1 MDSFQNE
8 AEGQAPPEVEA
19 ISRDVEIEKTGSTK
33 GKLIPTPSGE
43 LIADFLTDHFEQVVD
58 YRFTANVEQ
67 EFDAIADAKLA
78 RNAMLA
84 SFYTPF
90 HELIEKSGGIDR
102 STVGANREI
111 GTDPKSGKP
120 IFARFGRF
128 GPMLQLGSQD
138 SDEKPQ
144 FAPLPRGAKIET
156 VTLEQAVHAFKLPRL
171 VGQTKDGEDI
181 KANIGRFG
189 PYIQVG
195 KLFVSIKPLDP
206 HTITLEEATELY
218 DEKLKT
224 EREKNIVDF
233 GDGIKVLNGRYGA
246 YITDGKKNVKIP
258 KDTEPAAVTHEQ
270 AKALLSEAPAKK
282 ARRRVTRRKAS

>member
-1 MDSFQNE
+1 VLSLIDGNVE
-8 AEGQAPPEVEA
+8 REV
-19 ISRDVEIEKTGSTK
+19 VQEKTGSTK

-43 LIADFLTDHFEQVVD
+43 LIADFLTNHFERVVD
-58 YRFTANVEQ
+58 YGFTANVEE
-67 EFDAIADAKLA
+67 EFDAIAEAKLA

-84 SFYTPF
+84 NFYTPF

-111 GTDPKSGKP
+111 GTDPKTGKP

-138 SDEKPQ
+138 SEEKPQ
-144 FAPLPRGAKIET
+144 FAPLPRGTTIEN
-156 VTLEQAVHAFKLPRL
+156 VTLEQATHAFKLPRL
-171 VGQTKDGEDI
+171 VGQTDDGQEI

-189 PYIQVG
+189 PYVQVG
-195 KLFVSIKPLDP
+195 KVFVSIKPLDP

-218 DEKLKT
+218 QAKLT
-224 EREKNIVDF
+224 QDREKNIADF

-246 YITDGKKNVKIP
+246 YITDGKKNSKIP
-258 KDTEPAAVTHEQ
+258 KGTDPKSVTHEQ
-270 AKALLSEAPAKK
+270 AKALLAEAPAKK
-282 ARRRVTRRKAS
+282 SRGRGRRRSSS